1 MKIYNEETKTLKK
14 KFYGVQA
21 VKLVMYVVLSALLLA
36 IPISAFAWII
46 MVKAPITL
54 FIYVSIGAVVAMWFY
69 SVVAEL
75 ADEIEWELSSR
86 EEKVFAFRFRW

>member
-1 MKIYNEETKTLKK
+1 MKIYNEETETLKK

-75 ADEIEWELSSR
+75 AGEIEWELSSR

>member
-1 MKIYNEETKTLKK
+1 MKIYNEETETLKK